1 MCGRFTLR
9 TAARQIAEFFQL
21 MRELVEWDEPRF
33 NIAPT
38 QSVLAVHRPTSE
50 REPVLLRWGLIPSW
64 AKDASM
70 SAKCINARSEDLANN
85 RVFRTPFR
93 RSRCLIVADGFYE
106 WDKTNPKKKLPI
118 RFSLSDDSLFAFAG
132 LADRWCGPTGDV
144 VESCSVIT
152 TQPNALV
159 EPIHNRMPVI
169 LHPADYDRWL
179 DPLNQEVAALQPLLV
194 PFPADAMRA
203 ERVSDVIN
211 NAKNDVD
218 PRLTAVESPRSRVRS
233 LFDEEDFLDS

>member
-1 MCGRFTLR
+1 MR

-21 MRELVEWDEPRF
+21 MRELIEWDDPRF

-38 QSVLAVHRPTSE
+38 QSVLAVRRLTVG
-50 REPVLLRWGLIPSW
+50 REPALLRWGLIPSW

-106 WDKTNPKKKLPI
+106 WDKTNPKKKVPI

-132 LADRWCGPTGDV
+132 LADRWCGPTGEV

-152 TQPNALV
+152 TEPNALV

-179 DPLNQEVAALQPLLV
+179 DPLNQEVTTLQPLLV

-203 ERVSDVIN
+203 ERVSDAIN

-218 PRLTAVESPRSRVRS
+218 PRLTVAVEPTRTRVRS
-233 LFDEEDFLDS
+233 LFDEEDF

>member
-9 TAARQIAEFFQL
+9 TAARQIAEFFEL
-21 MRELVEWDEPRF
+21 MFELVEWDTPRF

-38 QSVLAVHRPTSE
+38 QSVLAVRRVTAG
-50 REPVLLRWGLIPSW
+50 REPALLRWGLIPSW
-64 AKDASM
+64 SKDASLA
-70 SAKCINARSEDLANN
+70 AKCINARGEELANN
-85 RVFRTPFR
+85 RVFRAPFR

-106 WDKTNPKKKLPI
+106 WDKTNPKKKVPI
-118 RFSLSDDSLFAFAG
+118 RFSLSNDSLFAFAG
-132 LADRWCGPTGDV
+132 LSDRWCGPTGEV

-152 TQPNALV
+152 TEPNALV
-159 EPIHNRMPVI
+159 QPIHDRMPVI
-169 LHPADYDRWL
+169 LHPADYDCWL

-203 ERVSDVIN
+203 EQVSDTIN

-218 PRLTAVESPRSRVRS
+218 PCLPFAVEPTRTRVRS
-233 LFDEEDFLDS
+233 LFDIDD

>member
-21 MRELVEWDEPRF
+21 MRELIEWDDPRF

-38 QSVLAVHRPTSE
+38 QSVLAVRRLTVG
-50 REPVLLRWGLIPSW
+50 REPALLRWGLIPSW

-106 WDKTNPKKKLPI
+106 WDKTNPKKKVPI

-132 LADRWCGPTGDV
+132 LADRWCGPTGEV

-152 TQPNALV
+152 TEPNALV

-179 DPLNQEVAALQPLLV
+179 DPLNQEVTTLQPLLV

-203 ERVSDVIN
+203 ERVSDAIN

-218 PRLTAVESPRSRVRS
+218 PRLTVAVEPTRTRVRS
-233 LFDEEDFLDS
+233 LFDEEDF

>member
-9 TAARQIAEFFQL
+9 TAARQIAEFFEM
-21 MRELVEWDEPRF
+21 MRELVEWDDPRF

-38 QSVLAVHRPTSE
+38 QSVLAVRRSAAG

-70 SAKCINARSEDLANN
+70 AAKFINARGEDLANN

-106 WDKTNPKKKLPI
+106 WDRTTPKQKRPV

-132 LADRWCGPTGDV
+132 LADRWCGPTGEV

-152 TQPNALV
+152 TEPNALV
-159 EPIHNRMPVI
+159 QPIHNRMPVI

-179 DPLNQEVAALQPLLV
+179 DPRNHEVAALQPLLV
-194 PFPADAMRA
+194 PFPATAMRA
-203 ERVSDVIN
+203 ERVSDAIN

-218 PRLTAVESPRSRVRS
+218 PRLPVTAEPPRLRIRS
-233 LFDEEDFLDS
+233 LFVDDD

>member
-21 MRELVEWDEPRF
+21 MSGLVQWDDPRF

-38 QSVLAVHRPTSE
+38 QSVLAIRRLAAG
-50 REPVLLRWGLIPSW
+50 REPTLLRWGLIPSW

-70 SAKCINARSEDLANN
+70 AAKCINARGEELANN

-106 WDKTNPKKKLPI
+106 WDKTNPKKKVPI

-132 LADRWCGPTGDV
+132 LADRWSGPAGEV

-152 TQPNALV
+152 TEPNALV
-159 EPIHNRMPVI
+159 QPTHNRMPVI

-179 DPLNQEVAALQPLLV
+179 DPQNQEVAALQPLLV
-194 PFPADAMRA
+194 PFPAEAMRA
-203 ERVSDVIN
+203 ERVSDAIN

-218 PRLTAVESPRSRVRS
+218 PRLIVAVEPPRLRARS
-233 LFDEEDFLDS
+233 LFDDDDI